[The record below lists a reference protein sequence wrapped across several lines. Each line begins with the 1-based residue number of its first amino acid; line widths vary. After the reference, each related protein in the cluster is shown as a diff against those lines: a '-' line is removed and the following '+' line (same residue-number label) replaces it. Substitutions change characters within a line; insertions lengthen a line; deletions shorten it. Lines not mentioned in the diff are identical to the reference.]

1 MYPFRNLRHSILAFF
16 AGVAFASLSW
26 AQDTNTADEVVE
38 EVEATESQELDAA
51 DVDVDDGSYLDEE
64 EDDFKP
70 SEEIPADQSIPF
82 PTDI

>member
-1 MYPFRNLRHSILAFF
+1 MYPFRNSRNWILAFLV
-16 AGVAFASLSW
+16 GVAFASVSW
-26 AQDTNTADEVVE
+26 AQDTNTADDVVE
-38 EVEATESQELDAA
+38 EVEATESQELDAE

-64 EDDFKP
+64 EDDFRP